1 MSAASMSHA
10 PHFAGSTY
18 VVIPTRGLA
27 TLEHPLALVARHD
40 LVEQLLLCARV
51 VEVVVD
57 DLVTEQLPRDGATLE
72 LADRVAQR
80 VRETLRIGFVCI
92 ALERRLELELLPNA
106 VEPRGEQR
114 RKARYGFASAPGILV
129 SGRSDEPWPTMR

>member
-18 VVIPTRGLA
+18 VVMPTNGLA

-40 LVEQLLLCARV
+40 LVEQLLLRARV

-57 DLVTEQLPRDGATLE
+57 DLVTEQLPRDGAALE
-72 LADRVAQR
+72 LADRIAQR
-80 VRETLRIGFVCI
+80 VREALRVGLVRV
-92 ALERRLELELLPNA
+92 ALERRFELELLLDA
-106 VEPRGEQR
+106 VETRCQQR
-114 RKARYGFASAPGILV
+114 RESEVRIRVGAG
-129 SGRSDEPWPTMR
+129 